1 MTEELRQKANA
12 LHKQIE
18 DAQARI
24 NIIMDMRD
32 SGNALTLHDSRV
44 GSIHIESDH
53 VLKADILDAVE
64 HALTREL
71 QDLVKEYEKL

>member
-1 MTEELRQKANA
+1 MTDELRQKANEY
-12 LHKQIE
+12 HKQIT
-18 DAQARI
+18 DLQARI
-24 NIIMDMRD
+24 NIILDMRD

-53 VLKADILDAVE
+53 VLKADILDIVE
-64 HALTREL
+64 HALTKEL